1 LKFMITLQF
10 KTELINSVIRC
21 ARNEGIAVPMQIFDF
36 VSPVT
41 ASGRSDARMS
51 LLVAFC
57 LGLEVLLSHVRV
69 G

>member
-1 LKFMITLQF
+1 
-10 KTELINSVIRC
+10 
-21 ARNEGIAVPMQIFDF
+21 MQIFGF

-41 ASGRSDARMS
+41 TSGRSDTRMS
-51 LLVAFC
+51 LLIAFC